1 MLDIFG
7 VGPSVGSFRSAG
19 PFFMAVIEARSTVQ
33 LTVLDIFGVGPS
45 VDLFGST
52 FFYGAGLGAAVQANR
67 GPRKSVF
74 NLPHTS
80 LPPPFSSSPTPMLRV
95 FLSQPLHLHHHARAS
110 SRRNLLTTNS
120 KACHAFHSTPSP
132 TSDAAPPTR
141 PPPDD
146 RGVAGGRGR
155 PKLTSEAIT
164 ERKALKEEF
173 KPYDSNESGTDW
185 YDQGRSMVCNIVP
198 MFEDNYCFI
207 ILVNNGS
214 KIVVDPA
221 EPFVVKNALDRL
233 HTEVPKG
240 LEAIFTTHKHED
252 HTAGNFTLTN
262 MYNGNFSKGHVF
274 DSETEHQVKVY
285 GPTDDGYISS
295 MTHPVRGG
303 DRFDFGSASGGETI
317 GSLNVE
323 IIDTP
328 FHTLGSIS
336 YLCTKTGSPPALFCG
351 TWVWR
356 WCGCCAVAVS
366 VGLGVV
372 ARWH

>member
-1 MLDIFG
+1 MAVIEARPVLDIFG
-7 VGPSVGSFRSAG
+7 VGPSVGQ
-19 PFFMAVIEARSTVQ
+19 V
-33 LTVLDIFGVGPS
+33 DIFGL
-45 VDLFGST
+45 LFFLWRRGKKR
-52 FFYGAGLGAAVQANR
+52 GLSRLCDAKCCLQSYT
-67 GPRKSVF
+67 P
-74 NLPHTS
+74 
-80 LPPPFSSSPTPMLRV
+80 LPPQFCPSCAPSLTMLRV

-328 FHTLGSIS
+328 FHTSGSIS

-351 TWVWR
+351 TLVLR
-356 WCGCCAVAVS
+356 WCCV
-366 VGLGVV
+366 GVV
-372 ARWH
+372 LLL